1 MKNPMTI
8 SDAISKLPPSP
19 HALDWMLAALAE
31 GMTIVDALAFTWG
44 QYDAL
49 NQQRPA
55 FIRGIRE

>member
-1 MKNPMTI
+1 MTVAQ
-8 SDAISKLPPSP
+8 AISKLPPSP

-31 GMTIVDALAFTWG
+31 GLSTLDALAFTWG

>member
-1 MKNPMTI
+1 MTI

-49 NQQRPA
+49 NQQRSA

>member
-1 MKNPMTI
+1 MTI